1 MGKGETQEERE
12 EEEMT
17 TALYVYLAA
26 VNLLNLILMGADK
39 SKAKRGAY
47 RIPEATLLLF
57 AILGGSVGGI
67 LGMLLFRHKTRHAAF
82 ALGLPLILLAQLAL
96 AYLLWRYV
104 I

>member
-1 MGKGETQEERE
+1 
-12 EEEMT
+12 MT

-26 VNLLNLILMGADK
+26 VNLLDFILMGADK
-39 SKAKRGAY
+39 SKAKRGAW
-47 RIPEATLLLF
+47 RVPEATLLLV
-57 AILGGSVGGI
+57 AVLGGSIGGI

-96 AYLLWRYV
+96 AYVLWRYV

>member
-1 MGKGETQEERE
+1 M
-12 EEEMT
+12 

-26 VNLLNLILMGADK
+26 VNVLDFILMGADK

-47 RIPEATLLLF
+47 RVPEATLLLF

-82 ALGLPLILLAQLAL
+82 ALGLPLILLAQLAIAWAL
-96 AYLLWRYV
+96 RRWLL
-104 I
+104 

>member
-1 MGKGETQEERE
+1 M
-12 EEEMT
+12 

-26 VNLLNLILMGADK
+26 VNLLDFVLMGADK

-82 ALGLPLILLAQLAL
+82 ALGLPLILLVQLAL
-96 AYLLWRYV
+96 AYGIRRFV

>member
-1 MGKGETQEERE
+1 M
-12 EEEMT
+12 
-17 TALYVYLAA
+17 TALYAYLAA
-26 VNLLNLILMGADK
+26 VNVLDLILMGADK
-39 SKAKRGAY
+39 AKARSGAR
-47 RIPEATLLLF
+47 RIPEATLLLV

-96 AYLLWRYV
+96 AWAVWKYV

>member
-1 MGKGETQEERE
+1 
-12 EEEMT
+12 MT
-17 TALYVYLAA
+17 TAIILYLAA
-26 VNLLNLILMGADK
+26 MNLLDFVLMGADK
-39 SKAKRGAY
+39 SKAKRGAR

-96 AYLLWRYV
+96 ACVICRYV
-104 I
+104 L

>member
-1 MGKGETQEERE
+1 
-12 EEEMT
+12 MT
-17 TALYVYLAA
+17 TALHVYLAA
-26 VNLLNLILMGADK
+26 VNLLDFILMGADK

-104 I
+104 V